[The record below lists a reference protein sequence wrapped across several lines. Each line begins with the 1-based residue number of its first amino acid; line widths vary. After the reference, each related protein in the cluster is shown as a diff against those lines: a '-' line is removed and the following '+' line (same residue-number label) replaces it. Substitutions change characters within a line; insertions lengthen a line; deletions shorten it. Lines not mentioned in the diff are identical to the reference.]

1 MKIPGQE
8 SQVTSPRSF
17 SRSEDTVSFFS
28 LPGRSC
34 WPDAPRGLQREWRGV
49 GMGQSSVALPGGFHV
64 PRPRR
69 SFRTHELCKG
79 AMLPLDKETRSPGSP
94 RRGGLGFHACG
105 CCGPSGFPV
114 AHQPRALGVDLVTAD
129 RRPCGSRRFW
139 SLFQETRWVL
149 INAEMAHSLPLFIP
163 DWQPESHVGYSQG
176 AYPRKL
182 PCAFI
187 ARAA

>member
-1 MKIPGQE
+1 MPHEVCDGN
-8 SQVTSPRSF
+8 
-17 SRSEDTVSFFS
+17 
-28 LPGRSC
+28 
-34 WPDAPRGLQREWRGV
+34 GV
-49 GMGQSSVALPGGFHV
+49 GWAWNRARWLCPAGFMSRDRAGHSVPTNSA
-64 PRPRR
+64 
-69 SFRTHELCKG
+69 KG
-79 AMLPLDKETRSPGSP
+79 RCCLLIKKQEVLGLLG
-94 RRGGLGFHACG
+94 RGGLGFHACG

-129 RRPCGSRRFW
+129 KRPCGSRRFW

-149 INAEMAHSLPLFIP
+149 IDAETAHSLPLFIP

>member
-1 MKIPGQE
+1 MEMKIPGQE

-34 WPDAPRGLQREWRGV
+34 WPDAPRGLRRERRGV
-49 GMGQSSVALPGGFHV
+49 GMGQSPVALPGGFHV

-94 RRGGLGFHACG
+94 RPWWSRISCLWMLRPLWL
-105 CCGPSGFPV
+105 PS
-114 AHQPRALGVDLVTAD
+114 
-129 RRPCGSRRFW
+129 RPSTQSFRCRLSHSRQTSLWLAEILEFVSRNQMGS
-139 SLFQETRWVL
+139 
-149 INAEMAHSLPLFIP
+149 N
-163 DWQPESHVGYSQG
+163 
-176 AYPRKL
+176 
-182 PCAFI
+182 
-187 ARAA
+187 